1 MIDVAALAGVS
12 YQTVSRVVNAHP
24 AVAGETRQRVLRA
37 IQELG
42 YHPNSAARTL
52 RTGRG
57 STVAVFASNTTLFG
71 YAGMLEGVEEAA
83 RQAGLS
89 VLITVLK
96 AIRAAD
102 IEGIAREALTQPLAG
117 VVALTHDA
125 VGAQAL
131 GLVPDGVPA
140 VGVGGTPA
148 GPRPRALLDERAG
161 AAEATSY
168 LLGLGHR
175 TVHHVRVP
183 NEGGSGDRSTGW
195 REALRSAHRRVPAVI
210 QSTWEAR
217 SGYDAGVALA
227 DRSGVTAVLCGND
240 ELAIGVVRG
249 LFDRG
254 LRVPED
260 VSVVGFDDQ
269 PFAEFM
275 RPALTTVRQRFPDL
289 GRTAVGLLLAQREG
303 RPEGMATSM
312 AGTEL
317 VVRESTAPP
326 PRR

>member
-12 YQTVSRVVNAHP
+12 YQTVSRVVNDHP
-24 AVAGETRQRVLRA
+24 AVAEETRQRILSA

-57 STVAVFASNTTLFG
+57 STIAVFASNTSLYG
-71 YAGMLEGVEEAA
+71 YAGIAEGVEEAA
-83 RQAGLS
+83 RQAGLGVS
-89 VLITVLK
+89 ITVLK
-96 AIRAAD
+96 ADHPAD
-102 IEGIAREALTQPLAG
+102 IERIARQALTQPLAG
-117 VVALTHDA
+117 VISLTHDA
-125 VGAQAL
+125 AGRAAL
-131 GLVPDGVPA
+131 DLVPDGVPA
-140 VGVGGTPA
+140 VGVGGSRA
-148 GPRPRALLDERAG
+148 GSRPRALLDERAG
-161 AAEATSY
+161 AAEATRF
-168 LLGLGHR
+168 LLDLGHR

-183 NEGGSGDRSTGW
+183 NEGGPGERSTGW
-195 REALRSAHRRVPAVI
+195 AEALRAAHRRVPTAV
-210 QSTWEAR
+210 QATWEAR
-217 SGYDAGVALA
+217 SGYEAGIALA
-227 DRSGVTAVLCGND
+227 ERKGVTAVLCGND

-254 LRVPED
+254 RRVPDD

-269 PFAEFM
+269 PFAEFV

-289 GRTAVGLLLAQREG
+289 GRTAVGLLLAQAEDR
-303 RPEGMATSM
+303 TSDAVTSV

-326 PRR
+326 PS